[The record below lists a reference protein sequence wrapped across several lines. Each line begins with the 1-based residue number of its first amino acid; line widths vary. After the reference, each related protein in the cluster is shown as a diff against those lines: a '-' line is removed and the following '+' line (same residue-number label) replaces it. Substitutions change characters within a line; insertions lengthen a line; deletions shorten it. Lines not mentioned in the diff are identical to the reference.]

1 MLHYFL
7 KRFGFSAWNIILLGS
22 IIILFILWIF
32 FSNRE
37 TSSSSTT
44 FNDAVHKMFEPVST
58 PPSSPVSTS
67 PSFPNETPS
76 KISSKGET
84 KCREIL
90 ERITGEKFDN
100 VRPSWLVNPVTGQS
114 LELDCYNEKLK
125 LAVEYN
131 GIQHYKFN
139 KYMHQNSRD
148 KFQNQQYRDLI
159 KKDLCQKNNV
169 HLIVVPYDIDIKNI
183 ESFLLKKVK
192 EYIENKV

>member
-1 MLHYFL
+1 
-7 KRFGFSAWNIILLGS
+7 
-22 IIILFILWIF
+22 
-32 FSNRE
+32 
-37 TSSSSTT
+37 
-44 FNDAVHKMFEPVST
+44 
-58 PPSSPVSTS
+58 
-67 PSFPNETPS
+67 
-76 KISSKGET
+76 
-84 KCREIL
+84 L

>member
-1 MLHYFL
+1 MLRYFL
-7 KRFGFSAWNIILLGS
+7 KRLGFSPWTIILLGS
-22 IIILFILWIF
+22 IIILFILWLF
-32 FSNRE
+32 FSNRD

-44 FNDAVHKMFEPVST
+44 FNDAVNKMFEPVSN
-58 PPSSPVSTS
+58 PSVRQSRKETS
-67 PSFPNETPS
+67 PKF
-76 KISSKGET
+76 SSKGES

-90 ERITGEKFDN
+90 ENITGEEFNN

-139 KYMHQNSRD
+139 KYLHQNSRD
-148 KFQNQQYRDLI
+148 RFQNQQYRDLI

-169 HLIVVPYDIDIKNI
+169 HLIVVPYEIDIDDI
-183 ESFLLKKVK
+183 EPYLLKKVK
-192 EYIENKV
+192 EYLENKT